1 MGKTKF
7 LKIYNLSDECQ
18 SFSENLTSWMTIL
31 KLQVLIWI
39 QLWTMKIE
47 EIHQRGILHWT
58 VDTIHICGKNIC
70 LKKCIGASFYVN
82 ILLLFA
88 YRFML
93 ITDCNHGQ

>member
-1 MGKTKF
+1 MGKPKF

-58 VDTIHICGKNIC
+58 VDTIHTTVHRFCGKIN
-70 LKKCIGASFYVN
+70 V
-82 ILLLFA
+82 
-88 YRFML
+88 
-93 ITDCNHGQ
+93 